1 MKKIMLCCAA
11 GMSTSMLVQKMRA
24 EAEKRSLAVEI
35 NAYPVAEIEQQLAQA
50 DVVLLGPQVQFELAR
65 LSEISAPLGK
75 PVAVIDMMDY
85 GTMRGDR
92 LDDDIV
98 EAIVES
104 RLPRQVG
111 PARRRLFREGK
122 RLVDHHLPT
131 IEPAALHLGVVRPVM
146 LKRFTENGTTQIGQV
161 CADSRL

>member
-85 GTMRGDR
+85 GTMRCDR
-92 LDDDIV
+92 VLDK
-98 EAIVES
+98 AIQ
-104 RLPRQVG
+104 LM
-111 PARRRLFREGK
+111 A
-122 RLVDHHLPT
+122 
-131 IEPAALHLGVVRPVM
+131 
-146 LKRFTENGTTQIGQV
+146 
-161 CADSRL
+161 